1 MALKIREFKIMNTY
15 NNSLYVFKTSEF
27 SLHLEVK
34 NLDTGNSQLLYFD
47 YDKNNNTDVFNEL
60 IKALNTFETGNFIC
74 DYNNNNFFTIFDR
87 NKNSMVFREKLY
99 LKALTF

>member
-1 MALKIREFKIMNTY
+1 MNEIREFKIMNTY
-15 NNSLYVFKTSEF
+15 NNSLYVFKASKF

-34 NLDTGNSQLLYFD
+34 NLNTGISQLIFFD
-47 YDKNNNTDVFNEL
+47 YDKKGKDVFNEL
-60 IKALNTFETGNFIC
+60 IKALNTSEIGNFIC
-74 DYNNNNFFTIFDR
+74 DYNNSSMLTIFDR

>member
-34 NLDTGNSQLLYFD
+34 NLNTGISQLIFFD
-47 YDKNNNTDVFNEL
+47 YDKNDKDVFNEL
-60 IKALNTFETGNFIC
+60 VKALNTEENANFIF
-74 DYNNNNFFTIFDR
+74 DYNNSNMLTIFDR

>member
-34 NLDTGNSQLLYFD
+34 NLNTGISQLIFFD
-47 YDKNNNTDVFNEL
+47 YDKNDKDVFNEL
-60 IKALNTFETGNFIC
+60 VKALNTEENANFIF
-74 DYNNNNFFTIFDR
+74 DYNNSNMLTIFDR
-87 NKNSMVFREKLY
+87 NKNSMVFREKLF

>member
-1 MALKIREFKIMNTY
+1 MNEIKEFKIMNTY
-15 NNSLYVFKTSEF
+15 NNSLYVFKTSKF

-34 NLDTGNSQLLYFD
+34 NLDTGCSQLIFFD
-47 YDKNNNTDVFNEL
+47 YDKDVFDEL
-60 IKALNTFETGNFIC
+60 IKALNTFEIGNFIC
-74 DYNNNNFFTIFDR
+74 DYNNSNFLTIFDR

>member
-1 MALKIREFKIMNTY
+1 MDDIKEFKIRNEY
-15 NNSLYVFKTSEF
+15 NNSLYVFKASKF
-27 SLHLEVK
+27 SLHLEIK
-34 NLDTGNSQLLYFD
+34 NLYNNISQLVYFD
-47 YDKNNNTDVFNEL
+47 YDKENNVDVFDEL

-74 DYNNNNFFTIFDR
+74 DYNNSNFFTIFDR

>member
-1 MALKIREFKIMNTY
+1 MEIKEFKTMNTY
-15 NNSLYVFKTSEF
+15 NNSLYVFKTSKF

-34 NLDTGNSQLLYFD
+34 NLGTGISQLVFFD
-47 YDKNNNTDVFNEL
+47 YDKNDKDVFNEL
-60 IKALNTFETGNFIC
+60 IKALNTSEIGNFIC
-74 DYNNNNFFTIFDR
+74 DYNNSNFLTIFDR